1 MCGLLFKDVLIGMK
15 LRKSGSWVLWY
26 ECIGFLLI
34 IALSWVNEIEGLPQ
48 FLFGGRAHERDWR
61 DTAAETLVIIYVW
74 AIVFGLTKRLVDHLH
89 HLEGLM
95 RVCAWCRRVGHKG
108 QWLKMERYFAEGF
121 HIQTTHGMCP
131 DCLKK
136 IQEDTA
142 EFKRMEMGASPNPA
156 DDQSRLA
163 N

>member
-1 MCGLLFKDVLIGMK
+1 MK
-15 LRKSGSWVLWY
+15 LRKNGSWVLWY
-26 ECIGFLLI
+26 EAIGFLLI

-48 FLFGGRAHERDWR
+48 FLFGGKVPERDWR
-61 DTAAETLVIIYVW
+61 GTAAQTLVIIYVW

-89 HLEGLM
+89 HLEGLL
-95 RVCAWCRRVGHKG
+95 RVCAWCRRVGHNGK
-108 QWLKMERYFAEGF
+108 WLKMERYFAEGF

-142 EFKRMEMGASPNPA
+142 EIKRKEVGVSSTPNSE
-156 DDQSRLA
+156 DQTTLA